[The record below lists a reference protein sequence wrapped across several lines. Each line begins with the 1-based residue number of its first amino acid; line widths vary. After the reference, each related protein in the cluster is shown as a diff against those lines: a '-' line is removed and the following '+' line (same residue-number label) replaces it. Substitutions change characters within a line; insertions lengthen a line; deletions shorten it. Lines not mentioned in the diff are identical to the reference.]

1 MKPRPRSSFWDL
13 QRVNRKRALVLAVIL
28 VVVLGGFGA
37 LLGAIWQ
44 SWLVGLLVGVGFAG
58 IQYAIARGTGSELVM
73 RAAGARPLAR
83 SEDPQLYNVVEEIA
97 IAARMPAPK
106 IYVVNDPTPNA
117 FATGFKV
124 EDGAVAIT
132 SGLRRKLERDELQAV
147 MAHEI
152 GHIRNGDSGY
162 MVLMSVIVGSVA
174 FLADIALRSLR
185 YGAHGMRGSNKD
197 KAGAELVLL
206 LVVVVLAII
215 APVFASILRAAIS
228 REREF
233 LADASSVE
241 FTRHPAALVS
251 ALEKLTRDPG
261 SLAIKNRGIEHLW
274 IVNPMRKARGKS
286 GSWWS
291 THPPLSRRIS
301 RIQSLYSG
309 IEADARSA

>member
-1 MKPRPRSSFWDL
+1 MKSRPRSSFWEL
-13 QRVNRKRALVLAVIL
+13 QKVNRRRAIVLAVLL
-28 VVVLGGFGA
+28 VLLLGGLGA
-37 LLGAIWQ
+37 LLGALWQ
-44 SWLVGLLVGVGFAG
+44 SWLVGLLVGVGFAA

-83 SEDPQLYNVVEEIA
+83 KEDPQLYNVVEEIA
-97 IAARMPAPK
+97 IAARMPAPR
-106 IYVVNDPTPNA
+106 IYVVQDPTPNA

-174 FLADIALRSLR
+174 FLADVALRSLR
-185 YGAHGMRGSNKD
+185 YGAHGMRGSSKE
-197 KAGAELVLL
+197 KAGGQLVIL
-206 LVVVVLAII
+206 LVVVVLAIL
-215 APVFASILRAAIS
+215 APLFASILRAAIS
-228 REREF
+228 REREY

-274 IVNPMRKARGKS
+274 IVNPMRKARGKQ

-291 THPPLSRRIS
+291 THPPLSKRIT
-301 RIQSLYSG
+301 RIRSLYSG
-309 IEADARSA
+309 IEASA